1 MQKRKVKLIVN
12 PNADLGRAWHKASNL
27 RPIVQEFGGAD
38 WAGTVYPTH
47 ATELAKQAALDG
59 YDLIISAGGDGTTHE
74 VINGLMQVAKE
85 QRPQLGIVPLGSGN
99 DFAFAV
105 GMNPEPEYA
114 IRQIFTGNPKWV
126 DVGKV
131 EDNRGR
137 VEYWDNALGIGF
149 DAIVTIRSRRFTAF
163 SGFLIYLLAVM
174 QTIILNSKAPH
185 FKIQTEHHSW
195 SDQLLLFILCN
206 GNREGGGFHVYPPA
220 RVDDGVLNYVGI
232 PQVSRP
238 MMLRLLPEV
247 MQGTHL
253 QFSLTRKG
261 EFTEMEI
268 QADQNLVIHTDGEI
282 FSGFGMDIHH
292 LKVDIIPSA
301 IQVVS

>member
-47 ATELAKQAALDG
+47 ATELAKQAAMEG
-59 YDLIISAGGDGTTHE
+59 YELIISAGGDGTTHE
-74 VINGLMQVAKE
+74 VVNGLMQVPLE
-85 QRPQLGIVPLGSGN
+85 QRPKLGIVPLGSGN

-105 GMNPEPEYA
+105 GMNAEPEYA
-114 IRQIFTGNPKWV
+114 IRQIFTGNPKWI

-185 FKIQTEHHSW
+185 FQIKTDQKAW

-220 RVDDGVLNYVGI
+220 QVNDGALNYVGI
-232 PQVSRP
+232 PQVSRL

-247 MQGTHL
+247 MRGTHL
-253 QFSLTRKG
+253 NLSITRKG

-268 QADQNLVIHTDGEI
+268 HADQNLVIHTDGEI
-282 FSGFGMDIHH
+282 FSGFGMDVRS
-292 LKVDIIPSA
+292 LKVNLIPSA
-301 IQVVS
+301 IQVVC

>member
-47 ATELAKQAALDG
+47 ATELAKQAALEG

-74 VINGLMQVAKE
+74 VVNGIMQVPPE
-85 QRPQLGIVPLGSGN
+85 QRPKLGIVPLGSGN

-114 IRQIFTGNPKWV
+114 IRQIFTGQPKWI
-126 DVGKV
+126 DVGQV
-131 EDNRGR
+131 EDNQGR

-149 DAIVTIRSRRFTAF
+149 DAIVTIRSRKFTAF

-174 QTIILNSKAPH
+174 QTIILNSKAPNFH
-185 FKIQTEHHSW
+185 IKTDRNAW

-220 RVDDGVLNYVGI
+220 KVNDGILNYVGI

-238 MMLRLLPEV
+238 MMLRILPEV
-247 MQGTHL
+247 MRGTHL
-253 QFSLTRKG
+253 NLSFTRYG
-261 EFTEMEI
+261 EFTQMEI
-268 QADQNLVIHTDGEI
+268 QSNQNLVIHTDGEI
-282 FSGFGMDIHH
+282 FSGFGMAIHS
-292 LKVDIIPSA
+292 LNVKLIPSA

>member
-47 ATELAKQAALDG
+47 ATELAKQAALEG
-59 YDLIISAGGDGTTHE
+59 YELIISAGGDGTTHE
-74 VINGLMQVAKE
+74 VVNGLMQVPLE
-85 QRPQLGIVPLGSGN
+85 QRPKLGIVPLGSGN

-105 GMNPEPEYA
+105 GMNAEPEYA
-114 IRQIFTGNPKWV
+114 IRQIFTGNPKWI
-126 DVGKV
+126 DLGKV

-185 FKIQTEHHSW
+185 FQIKTDQKAW

-220 RVDDGVLNYVGI
+220 QVNDGALNYVGI
-232 PQVSRP
+232 PQVSRL

-247 MQGTHL
+247 MRGTHL
-253 QFSLTRKG
+253 NLSLTRKG

-282 FSGFGMDIHH
+282 FSGFGMDVRS
-292 LKVDIIPSA
+292 LKVNLIPSA
-301 IQVVS
+301 IQVVC

>member
-1 MQKRKVKLIVN
+1 MQERKVKLIVN

-27 RPIVQEFGGAD
+27 RPIVQEFGNAD

-59 YDLIISAGGDGTTHE
+59 YELIISAGGDGTTHE
-74 VINGLMQVAKE
+74 VINGLMQVPKE
-85 QRPQLGIVPLGSGN
+85 QRPMLGIVPLGSGN

-114 IRQIFTGNPKWV
+114 IRQIFTGTPKWV

-149 DAIVTIRSRRFTAF
+149 DAIVTIRSRRFTTF

-174 QTIILNSKAPH
+174 QTIILNSKAPR
-185 FKIQTEHHSW
+185 FEIQTEHHSW

-220 RVDDGVLNYVGI
+220 RVNDGVLNYVGI

-247 MQGTHL
+247 MRGTHL
-253 QFSLTRKG
+253 KFSLTRTG

-268 QADQNLVIHTDGEI
+268 HADQNLVIHTDGEI
-282 FSGFGMDIHH
+282 FSGFGMDIHQI
-292 LKVDIIPSA
+292 KVNLIPSA

>member
-47 ATELAKQAALDG
+47 ATELAKQAALEG
-59 YDLIISAGGDGTTHE
+59 YELIIAAGGDGTTHE
-74 VINGLMQVAKE
+74 VVNGVMQVPLE
-85 QRPQLGIVPLGSGN
+85 QRPKLGIVPLGSGN

-105 GMNPEPEYA
+105 GMNAEPEYA
-114 IRQIFTGNPKWV
+114 IRQIFTGVPKWI
-126 DVGKV
+126 DVGQV

-185 FKIQTEHHSW
+185 FQIKTDQKSW

-220 RVDDGVLNYVGI
+220 QVNDGALNYVGI
-232 PQVSRP
+232 PQVSRL

-247 MQGTHL
+247 MRGTHL
-253 QFSLTRKG
+253 NLSLTRKG

-268 QADQNLVIHTDGEI
+268 HADQNLVIHTDGEI
-282 FSGFGMDIHH
+282 FSGFGMDVRS
-292 LKVDIIPSA
+292 LKVNLIPSA
-301 IQVVS
+301 IQVVC

>member
-1 MQKRKVKLIVN
+1 MHKRKVKLIVN

-27 RPIVQEFGGAD
+27 RPIVQAFGGAD

-59 YDLIISAGGDGTTHE
+59 YELIISAGGDGTTHE
-74 VINGLMQVAKE
+74 VVNGLMQVPPQ
-85 QRPQLGIVPLGSGN
+85 QRPPLGIVPLGSGN

-105 GMNPEPEYA
+105 GMHSEPEYA
-114 IRQIFTGNPKWV
+114 IRQIFTGSPKWV
-126 DVGKV
+126 DIGSV
-131 EDNRGR
+131 EDNHGR

-185 FKIQTEHHSW
+185 FQIKTDRHSW
-195 SDQLLLFILCN
+195 TDQLLLFILCN

-220 RVDDGVLNYVGI
+220 KVDDGVFNYVGI

-247 MQGTHL
+247 MRGTHL
-253 QFSLTRKG
+253 KFSLTRSG
-261 EFTEMEI
+261 EFKEMEI
-268 QADQNLVIHTDGEI
+268 HADQNLVIHTDGEI
-282 FSGFGMDIHH
+282 FSGFGMDVRS
-292 LKVDIIPSA
+292 LKINLIPSA
-301 IQVVS
+301 IQVIC

>member
-74 VINGLMQVAKE
+74 VINGLMQVPKE
-85 QRPQLGIVPLGSGN
+85 QRPQIGIVPLGSGN

-174 QTIILNSKAPH
+174 QTIILNGRAPH
-185 FKIQTEHHSW
+185 FEIKTEHNSW
-195 SDQLLLFILCN
+195 SDKLLLFILCN

-220 RVDDGVLNYVGI
+220 RVNDGVFNYVGI

-247 MQGTHL
+247 MRGTHL

-261 EFTEMEI
+261 EFTQMEI

-282 FSGFGMDIHH
+282 FSGFGMDVHS
-292 LKVDIIPSA
+292 LKVNLIPSA

>member
-74 VINGLMQVAKE
+74 VINGLMQVPKE
-85 QRPQLGIVPLGSGN
+85 QRPQIGIVPLGSGN

-174 QTIILNSKAPH
+174 QTIILNGRAPH
-185 FKIQTEHHSW
+185 FEIKTEHNSW

-220 RVDDGVLNYVGI
+220 RVNDGVFNYVGI

-247 MQGTHL
+247 MRGTHL

-261 EFTEMEI
+261 EFTQMEI

-282 FSGFGMDIHH
+282 FSGFGMDVHS
-292 LKVDIIPSA
+292 LKVNLIPSA